1 MIVYAFFGNVF
12 LIYFLIC
19 PEGAIHHSVGHRPT
33 IGVVIFS
40 HPEGVKHNVLMEFD
54 VVNGYLTCRRG
65 MFWMSVFGLMGFV
78 TSALVASFGLRGV
91 YASLFRQTTGYR
103 LRLLFTLQAL
113 RAFRCLCLK

>member
-33 IGVVIFS
+33 IGLVIFS

-78 TSALVASFGLRGV
+78 TSVLVAGCGVRVAGCLRFAV
-91 YASLFRQTTGYR
+91 
-103 LRLLFTLQAL
+103 
-113 RAFRCLCLK
+113 